1 MHPTIAQILALPVLR
16 AGLPEVIGG
25 GSLER
30 TVRWV
35 HVSDLP
41 DLSSLLQGGELVLT
55 TGAPLAD
62 DTTRA
67 HYLTGLAA
75 AGAVGL
81 VIELGTHLHAVP
93 AELARD
99 ADELELP
106 VIALHQQIR
115 FVEVTEH
122 VHRSIVS
129 EQYDEV
135 TFARTAHEL
144 FTELSMKRASRSEIV
159 DAVADMIDA
168 SIVLEDLN
176 HQVLAFAAHG
186 QSTADLLADWD
197 RRSRLTSVSSH
208 TVAYGPESWLTTPVG
223 PHRQEWGRLVVPS
236 PLEATTTRARMALER
251 AAQALALNRM
261 AEQDRT
267 TLEQQAQSGLVDELR
282 RGRIQDEAEATAR
295 AHALGLR
302 PAQSFVPMT
311 VRVDETS
318 SDQVLVQRHQVRM
331 LDAVRHA
338 VRSARQT
345 ALTANRQPG
354 QIDLLLAQPPVG
366 FLEDTV
372 SEACTAIRSSLLRLD
387 GVSRCAIGVG
397 LASTRLLDAAIGLGD
412 SAHVAE
418 VALSLPQ
425 DTKPFHRATDIRL
438 RGLLSL
444 IRSDPRVQAFA
455 ETELRALLDH
465 RARYGD
471 DAFDILRGFLDT
483 AGNKTDLAKRL
494 HLSRP
499 TLYAKLVTIQRI
511 LGVDLDNAESR
522 TSLHTA
528 MLILDTPKRT

>member
-1 MHPTIAQILALPVLR
+1 MHPTIAQILALPVLQ

-41 DLSSLLQGGELVLT
+41 DLSNLLQGGELVLT

-81 VIELGTHLHAVP
+81 VIELGTHLQAVP

-144 FTELSMKRASRSEIV
+144 FTDLSMKRASLSDIV

-168 SIVLEDLN
+168 PIVLENLN

-186 QSTADLLADWD
+186 QSTADLLADWE
-197 RRSRLTSVSSH
+197 RRSRLTPVSSH
-208 TVAYGPESWLTTPVG
+208 TVVHGPSSWLTTPVG
-223 PHRQEWGRLVVPS
+223 PRREEWGRLVVPPPPES
-236 PLEATTTRARMALER
+236 TPRMRMALER

-267 TLEQQAQSGLVDELR
+267 TLEQQARSGLVDELR

-311 VRVDETS
+311 VRVDETTS
-318 SDQVLVQRHQVRM
+318 SDQVLAQRHQVRM

-345 ALTANRQPG
+345 ALTANRRPG
-354 QIDLLLAQPPVG
+354 QIDLLLAHPPAG
-366 FLEDTV
+366 SLEDAV

-397 LASTRLLDAAIGLGD
+397 PESTRLLDAAIGLGD
-412 SAHVAE
+412 SAHVAD
-418 VALSLPQ
+418 VALWLPQ

-444 IRSDPRVQAFA
+444 IRGDPRVQAFA

-465 RARYGD
+465 RARHGD
-471 DAFDILRGFLDT
+471 DAFAILRSFLDT

-499 TLYAKLVTIQRI
+499 TLYAKLATIQRI
-511 LGVDLDNAESR
+511 LGVDLDDAESR

-528 MLILDTPKRT
+528 MLILDTPKLT